1 MSKLTANKLTTI
13 LCAVVAANAI
23 LPVSGATTGAENVVP
38 RSEYDIGHLYGA
50 TRHGDLYG
58 DGHRCGG
65 SFDHRFGPHQGHLR
79 RHRHRLPLTF
89 GRICCR

>member
-79 RHRHRLPLTF
+79 WHGADVQVT
-89 GRICCR
+89 GCRVAN